1 MTFSLSSSMPDI
13 SFTRLT
19 FHLKALEPIAL
30 PPFSGSVFRGG
41 FGAALRRAC
50 CAHSGEECSSCILSP
65 SCIYSMIFET
75 GPAHVKG
82 GKYQLS
88 QYPRP
93 FVLEPPL
100 TGKKT
105 FQAGLER
112 FTPHTITDPN
122 KLRQEL
128 AKVRERGYALAQ
140 EELEEGLNVVAGP
153 IYDYTGQVVASVSV
167 AGPAYRVTPEMFPE
181 LASQLMD
188 TAPKISEQLGYK
200 PE

>member
-1 MTFSLSSSMPDI
+1 MPAIPAGAIPVQLRTDRGGQIMTFSLSSSMPDI

-105 FQAGLER
+105 FQAGDILKCR
-112 FTPHTITDPN
+112 LI
-122 KLRQEL
+122 L
-128 AKVRERGYALAQ
+128 AGHAVKGLPCFIYALAKKVSTS
-140 EELEEGLNVVAGP
+140 VVS
-153 IYDYTGQVVASVSV
+153 IV
-167 AGPAYRVTPEMFPE
+167 FP
-181 LASQLMD
+181 
-188 TAPKISEQLGYK
+188 
-200 PE
+200 